1 MIFMKKVFSA
11 AVFCSFC
18 CTALATP
25 FSAVTA
31 SAETNADISYED
43 RLLEQDNEQFGNAIL
58 SSSYANITPYK
69 FILQPERNF
78 VSSEELAQGDVHIPT
93 KIYIQ
98 GDNTIGMSAF
108 LLSYFASNMDYI
120 YFDNSVNMQGYVEKQ
135 TYEEG
140 QYSVGAFST
149 TYPLFCFGRIGN
161 GKFFSNGSS
170 TIGAALYEPMS
181 GGEIYSNGSGGI
193 YFSRSYNKMVNGA
206 KVWIEGEKVEIPA
219 DQIQVLPNGRATFS
233 YTYYQQEENLGFPE
247 RTNTFEIPYYDASLA
262 AGTLLKGENDVCYWT
277 KDTGSNLA
285 PFFGYADEFP
295 CFAFDIVLRQ
305 GTPNGTY
312 TVSLDENY
320 CRLRTSSG
328 LLPLQYVNTAITVG
342 SASATVT
349 EDQTSPYYCFFAEN
363 NREIRLNQAN
373 GELISEV
380 TYEDGTTNTSS
391 IEAAATCGQSP
402 ADLYTQQSGGTYIDK
417 VAFSLDSQPLQNADG
432 TAYTKK
438 LLIGK
443 KGDANLDGKVDVE
456 DAVSV
461 LQYYAKKSAGL
472 QPSMNHT
479 FTEDQHILSYFL
491 ADIDTCSQNQGAD
504 GGKIDVEDAVQ
515 ILTYYAQQSA
525 GLEPTWQNR

>member
-1 MIFMKKVFSA
+1 MIFMKKLFSA

-18 CTALATP
+18 CAALAAP
-25 FSAVTA
+25 FSTLSA
-31 SAETNADISYED
+31 SAETNADDSYKAL
-43 RLLEQDNEQFGNAIL
+43 LLEQDNEQFGNAIL
-58 SSSYANITPYK
+58 SSSYSSTTPYK

-98 GDNTIGMSAF
+98 GDNTIGMSSF
-108 LLSYFASNMDYI
+108 LLSYTASDINHI

-140 QYSVGAFST
+140 LYSVGAFST
-149 TYPLFCFGRIGN
+149 TYPLFCFGKIGK
-161 GKFFSNGSS
+161 GKFLANGSS
-170 TIGAALYEPMS
+170 TIGAALIEPRN
-181 GGEIYSNGSGGI
+181 GGEIYSDGNGGI
-193 YFSRSYNKMVNGA
+193 YFSRSYNKMVDGV
-206 KVWIEGEKVEIPA
+206 KTWIEGEKVEIPA

-233 YTYYQQEENLGFPE
+233 YIYYLQEEALGFPE
-247 RTNTFEIPYYDASLA
+247 RTNTFEIPYYDPSLA

-277 KDTGSNLA
+277 KDNGNLA

-312 TVSLDENY
+312 TVSLDEDY
-320 CRLRTSSG
+320 CRLRTTSG
-328 LLPLQYVNTAITVG
+328 LLPLQYVNTTITVG
-342 SASATVT
+342 TASATVT
-349 EDQTSPYYCFFAEN
+349 EDKTSPYYCFFAEN
-363 NREIRLNQAN
+363 DMEIRLNQAS

-380 TYEDGTTNTSS
+380 TYEDGTTDTSAV
-391 IEAAATCGQSP
+391 EAAATCGQSP
-402 ADLYTQQSGGTYIDK
+402 ADLYAQQTNGTYIDE
-417 VAFSLDSQPLQNADG
+417 VAFSLDSQPLQQADG

-443 KGDANLDGKVDVE
+443 KGDANLDGKVDVD
-456 DAVSV
+456 DAVAV
-461 LQYYAKKSAGL
+461 LQYYAQKAAGL
-472 QPSMNHT
+472 QPSMNES
-479 FTEDQHILSYFL
+479 FTEEQNILSYFL

-504 GGKIDVEDAVQ
+504 GGALSVEDAVQ

>member
-78 VSSEELAQGDVHIPT
+78 VSSEELAQRDVHSPT

-98 GDNTIGMSAF
+98 GDNTIGMSSF
-108 LLSYFASNMDYI
+108 LLSYAASNMDYI

-161 GKFFSNGSS
+161 GKFFANGSS
-170 TIGAALYEPMS
+170 TISAALYEPMS
-181 GGEIYSNGSGGI
+181 GGEIYSNGNGGI
-193 YFSRSYNKMVNGA
+193 YFSRSYNKMVNGV
-206 KVWIEGEKVEIPA
+206 KTWIEGEKVEIPA

-262 AGTLLKGENDVCYWT
+262 AGTLLKGENDVCYWS
-277 KDTGSNLA
+277 KDTGGNLA

-305 GTPNGTY
+305 RTPNGAY
-312 TVSLDENY
+312 TISLDENY

-328 LLPLQYVNTAITVG
+328 LLPLQYVNTTITVG
-342 SASATVT
+342 TASATVT

-380 TYEDGTTNTSS
+380 TYEDGTTNTSA

-402 ADLYTQQSGGTYIDK
+402 AELYTQQSGGAYIEE
-417 VAFSLDSQPLQNADG
+417 VAFSLASQPLQNADG

-456 DAVSV
+456 DAISV
-461 LQYYAKKSAGL
+461 LQYYAQTAAGL
-472 QPSMNHT
+472 QTSMNQT
-479 FTEDQHILSYFL
+479 FTEEQRILSYFL
-491 ADIDTCSQNQGAD
+491 SDIDTCSQNQGAD
-504 GGKIDVEDAVQ
+504 GGKIEVEDAVQ